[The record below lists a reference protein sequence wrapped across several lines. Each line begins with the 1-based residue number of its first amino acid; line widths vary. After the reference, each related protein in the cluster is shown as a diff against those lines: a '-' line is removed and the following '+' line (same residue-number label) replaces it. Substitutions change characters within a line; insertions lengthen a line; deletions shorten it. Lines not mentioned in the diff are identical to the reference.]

1 LLSLINQLLD
11 LSKLEAGQLRSEPE
25 PDDLAS
31 FFRTL
36 VSSFTSLAE
45 SRQIRFV
52 FTQDEAERQALF
64 DRDKLEKI
72 VSNLLA
78 NAFKFTPSGNEVRM
92 TVRYPSIGQ
101 SGMLQCTIEDTGI
114 GIAPQYLPHIFERFY
129 QGSVHTVEGQNN
141 RPYEGTGIGLALVH
155 ELVKVLGGTID
166 VASTEGVGTT
176 FTVTLPTVAA
186 DTPVLDADPAVVSTT
201 GFNPVAIS
209 NRPALLVSAAPTSS
223 DNILLIIDD
232 AADIRTYVRS
242 VFEADYQIIEA
253 LDGQDGLKKAT
264 ASLPDIVICD
274 LMMPRL
280 DGFGFCRALKTQD
293 ATSHIPVVMLTA
305 KATVEDRIEGFE
317 LGADDYLTK
326 PFNRAEIQARVR
338 NLVQQRQRLYQ
349 RFAILP
355 LHLSAEQAA
364 PAAEPVKLAKPVLLV
379 AEQKFLDR
387 LTAVVIQHLDNADFS
402 VEVLAEAV
410 NISRTQLHRK
420 LRAVA
425 STTATNFIRDIR
437 LAKAGDLLAAGEDNV
452 SQVAFAVGFDSLS
465 YFAKVFQE
473 RYGVLPS
480 QYGKNPAAA
489 ME

>member
-1 LLSLINQLLD
+1 
-11 LSKLEAGQLRSEPE
+11 
-25 PDDLAS
+25 
-31 FFRTL
+31 
-36 VSSFTSLAE
+36 
-45 SRQIRFV
+45 
-52 FTQDEAERQALF
+52 
-64 DRDKLEKI
+64 
-72 VSNLLA
+72 
-78 NAFKFTPSGNEVRM
+78 
-92 TVRYPSIGQ
+92 
-101 SGMLQCTIEDTGI
+101 
-114 GIAPQYLPHIFERFY
+114 
-129 QGSVHTVEGQNN
+129 
-141 RPYEGTGIGLALVH
+141 
-155 ELVKVLGGTID
+155 
-166 VASTEGVGTT
+166 
-176 FTVTLPTVAA
+176 VAA
-186 DTPVLDADPAVVSTT
+186 DTPVIDADPAVVSTT

-326 PFNRAEIQARVR
+326 PFHRAEIQARVR